1 MDLHGIKIPE
11 VIAGSFMS
19 APVFWLYFKRIMLK
33 SAQDTTETKSAEAK
47 TDVIEL
53 LRSEVERLS
62 AINSKLSES
71 LNELQQ
77 ESVKLQQENI
87 KLRQEILDLRS
98 TVNDLVRRENH
109 SLANDLVKQQTTSH
123 SHRRKQ

>member
-1 MDLHGIKIPE
+1 MDFHGIQIPE
-11 VIAGSFMS
+11 MVAGSFMS

-33 SAQDTTETKSAEAK
+33 SAKDTTEIKSAEAK

-71 LNELQQ
+71 LNE
-77 ESVKLQQENI
+77 LQQENI

-123 SHRRKQ
+123 SQRRK